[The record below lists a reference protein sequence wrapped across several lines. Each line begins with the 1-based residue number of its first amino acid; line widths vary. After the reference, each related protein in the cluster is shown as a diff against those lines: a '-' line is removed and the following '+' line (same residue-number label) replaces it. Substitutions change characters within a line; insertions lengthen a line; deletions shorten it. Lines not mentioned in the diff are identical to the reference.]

1 MSTFTSQSLSLY
13 NGADGRPVYISVE
26 GQVYDVTSGSSF
38 YGPGGPYQVFGGR
51 ECSRA
56 LALMAVD
63 ERECNAD
70 FTGLNEAQ
78 LKTLMQ
84 WKAKFNEK
92 YPVVGVLVADSSG

>member
-26 GQVYDVTSGSSF
+26 GQVHDVTSCSSF

-63 ERECNAD
+63 EKECNAD
-70 FTGLNEAQ
+70 LTGLNAAQ
-78 LKTLMQ
+78 LKTLSG
-84 WKAKFNEK
+84 WKERFNEK
-92 YPVVGVLVADSSG
+92 YPVVGRLIDMQQS